1 MPDDNGRLNPDSTL
15 RPSAAVAIGHAN
27 PPNARRTGVGARSSR
42 LADSR
47 RLAARAAA
55 CNAQLDNLTDL
66 QALLSDQPGLRATV
80 TTADVHRQRLVRQH
94 LRKVFDDVAAGQEQ
108 QVVQRLNTLLARYRV
123 RPTITGTSPADW
135 HISLAAPGTP
145 SSVAYLAATVWG
157 LAVWLCQRGIDAR
170 RVRRAAL
177 PHSVPRSRQ

>member
-1 MPDDNGRLNPDSTL
+1 M
-15 RPSAAVAIGHAN
+15 
-27 PPNARRTGVGARSSR
+27 GARSSR

-55 CNAQLDNLTDL
+55 LANAQLDNLTDL

-157 LAVWLCQRGIDAR
+157 LAVWLCQRGIDRLGVCAEPHCHTVFLDHDSNRRRRFCSERCATRAHVRAHRAR
-170 RVRRAAL
+170 QRAT
-177 PHSVPRSRQ
+177 RS